1 MDNLVYL
8 GISITVLLFL
18 TGAPLSI
25 AFGVGSGIVL
35 LFVMGIPLGTIAQI
49 SFGAIHS
56 YPLLACPFFILA
68 GYLILKSGGMVPL
81 RDFMQA
87 MVGHWPGG
95 LPVAAIVFAAF
106 LGSISGSATACLA
119 ILGTVILP
127 ILVDAGYDRPF
138 VSGISTVASELGL
151 LIPPSMF
158 FIIFGAMNRI
168 SIADLFIA
176 GIGPGI
182 LSTVLMGILA
192 VIISKRRKYPTV
204 LPSAWDVRVK
214 TFIKAFPVLFMPVI
228 VLGGIYGG
236 IFSPTQAAAVS
247 VFYTILMGRFIY
259 HELNWES
266 IKESLI
272 NAAKLSS
279 MIYLLI
285 IGADLLSKMLTF
297 IELPQRITEFVISM
311 DLGPL
316 GFLLVVNGMLLAMGF
331 VFGSLPMIIIVL
343 PLFLPSV
350 YTLGIDPV
358 FYGALTILNSLIS
371 EVTPPFGPELWF
383 AAPICGEKM
392 GAIAREAWPFL
403 GAMTLT
409 LLLMIF
415 FPEIA
420 MFLVHLIR

>member
-1 MDNLVYL
+1 MFM

-18 TGAPLSI
+18 TGAPLAI

-49 SFGAIHS
+49 AFGAIHS

-87 MVGHWPGG
+87 AVGHWPGG
-95 LPVAAIVFAAF
+95 LPVAAIIFAAF

-127 ILVDAGYDRPF
+127 ILVEAGYSRPF
-138 VSGISTVASELGL
+138 VSGVSTVASELGL

-158 FIIFGAMNRI
+158 FIIFGAMNHI

-182 LSTVLMGILA
+182 LSAVLMCVLA

-204 LPSAWDVRVK
+204 QPSSWNTRVK
-214 TFIKAFPVLFMPVI
+214 TLIRVFPVLFMPVI

-236 IFSPTQAAAVS
+236 IFSPTQAASVS
-247 VFYTILMGRFIY
+247 VLYAMLMGKFIY
-259 HELNWES
+259 HGLNWER

-272 NAAKLSS
+272 DTAKLSS

-311 DLGPL
+311 ELGPL
-316 GFLLVVNGMLLAMGF
+316 GFLFMVNGMLLIMGF
-331 VFGSLPMIIIVL
+331 VFSSLPMVIIVL
-343 PLFLPSV
+343 PLFLPSA
-350 YTLGIDPV
+350 YALGINPV
-358 FYGALTILNSLIS
+358 FYGVLTILNSLIS
-371 EVTPPFGPELWF
+371 EVTPPMGPQLWF
-383 AAPICGEKM
+383 AAPICEEKM
-392 GAIAREAWPFL
+392 GAIAREALPFL

-409 LLLMIF
+409 LLLMII

-420 MFLVHLIR
+420 MFLVKLTR